1 MHPEID
7 IMFMKDSVDRQITG
21 DFESLVQHIQ
31 TVGDALQRDARLVI
45 NRNVTTRAWLTGLYI
60 VEYEQNGNDRAKY
73 GTNLL
78 QNLSKR
84 LGGKS
89 YSVTNLQN
97 YRLFYQYYPELLPAI
112 GAYLIERFGKDNVL
126 PNGMEILPAQIQ
138 QTLSAKLLAA
148 PKQQTLTAKSG
159 DGGIQQTLSVISANA
174 DEKLVVAGVSRDGFA
189 MSLSDG
195 RVKAVP
201 QMVFDRLSFSHIV
214 LLLHVEDDLQRVFYA
229 VEAMRGPWSVRELQ
243 RQIDSNYYV
252 RSGWSKKP
260 ELLSRQVNG
269 KAEKRSFS
277 EEIKTPYVFDFL
289 GLKEKETIDELD
301 LQDALRSHLR
311 EFIME
316 LGMGFCLEDEQKR
329 LLIDD
334 RYYKADLIFYHRI
347 LKCHVII
354 DLKGERLDYADVAQ
368 MNLYMEYYRQHYMQP
383 DDNPPVGLLLCTEY
397 GQELVEYLA
406 PFTDPQLFVA
416 RYELELPSKEQIRE
430 FLLRENQG

>member
-1 MHPEID
+1 
-7 IMFMKDSVDRQITG
+7 MKGSADRHVAG
-21 DFESLVQHIQ
+21 DFEALVQHIQ

-45 NRNVTTRAWLTGLYI
+45 NRNVMTRAWLTGLYI
-60 VEYEQNGNDRAKY
+60 VEYEQNGNDRAQY
-73 GTNLL
+73 GTHLL
-78 QNLSKR
+78 QDLSKR

-89 YSVTNLQN
+89 YGVSNLKNFRQ
-97 YRLFYQYYPELLPAI
+97 FYLYYPELKPVVA
-112 GAYLIERFGKDNVL
+112 AYLMERFQIRHSPNGELVLDEIRQSLTGEFALIGQTVSDELGEGDSVSQDVL
-126 PNGMEILPAQIQ
+126 PVKE
-138 QTLSAKLLAA
+138 
-148 PKQQTLTAKSG
+148 
-159 DGGIQQTLSVISANA
+159 
-174 DEKLVVAGVSRDGFA
+174 VSKDGFA
-189 MSLSDG
+189 MSLIDG
-195 RVKAVP
+195 SVKAVP
-201 QMVFDRLSFSHIV
+201 RMVFDRLSFTHIV
-214 LLLHVEDDLQRVFYA
+214 QLLHLEDDLQRAFYA

-260 ELLSRQVNG
+260 ELLSRRVNG

-277 EEIKTPYVFDFL
+277 EEMKSPYVFDFL
-289 GLKEKETIDELD
+289 GLGDQEAIGELT

-334 RYYKADLIFYHRI
+334 RYYKADLVFYHRI

-416 RYELELPSKEQIRE
+416 KYALELPSKEQIRE
-430 FLLRENQG
+430 FLLRENRG